1 MLPRPLPRYL
11 RIVLVLFTFLIAMPP
26 GQSVAGGLA
35 VSPQRLEFEGRTR
48 SAEVQLRTNSPE
60 AQTYRL
66 SLVEMDMPE
75 EGPLEMVENPAP
87 DRKSARRLIRY
98 SPRQVTLR
106 PGETQVIRVRVRK
119 PGGLADG
126 EYRSHLLFQNVP
138 DVGEGIEAE
147 ADQNPARGTQV
158 SIVPIFGVA
167 IPVTVR
173 HGELSAEASLSEL
186 RLTTGSGASAGT
198 KTLSLTIG
206 RSGNRS
212 LHGDLRVFLQQR
224 NGAPVEVGRLNGIS
238 VYTPGTRRHVDL
250 QLTAPPGGVLS
261 RGTLSVEYRA
271 KASEGGELLASS
283 RMSLDGI

>member
-1 MLPRPLPRYL
+1 MLPRLLFRPL
-11 RIVLVLFTFLIAMPP
+11 RITISLFAFLIALPP

-60 AQTYRL
+60 TQTYRL
-66 SLVEMDMPE
+66 SIVEMDMPE
-75 EGPLEMVENPAP
+75 EGPLQMVENPAP
-87 DRKSARRLIRY
+87 DRNSARKLLRF

-138 DVGEGIEAE
+138 DVDEGIEA
-147 ADQNPARGTQV
+147 QV
-158 SIVPIFGVA
+158 EKNSAKGAQVRIVPIFGVA
-167 IPVTVR
+167 IPVVVR

-186 RLTTGSGASAGT
+186 KLGMGSGPSAET
-198 KTLSLTIG
+198 PILSMILG

-212 LHGDLRVFLQQR
+212 LHGDLRVFLQQDNR
-224 NGAPVEVGRLNGIS
+224 EPVEVGRLNGIS
-238 VYTPGTRRHVDL
+238 VYTPGMRRRVDI
-250 QLTAPPGGVLS
+250 QLVPPGGKALS
-261 RGTLSVEYRA
+261 HGTLTVEYRN
-271 KASEGGELLASS
+271 KASQGGDLLAASELPLGG
-283 RMSLDGI
+283 R